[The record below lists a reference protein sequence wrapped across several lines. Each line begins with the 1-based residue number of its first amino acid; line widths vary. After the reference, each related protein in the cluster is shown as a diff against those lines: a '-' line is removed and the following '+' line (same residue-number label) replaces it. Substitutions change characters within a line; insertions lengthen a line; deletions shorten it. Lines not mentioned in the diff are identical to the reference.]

1 MILNQKVPVV
11 KMIPLISRLPRGG
24 GRGAIETRP
33 HPTPS
38 PMDLKSDCIKEIA
51 CPISIFCK

>member
-11 KMIPLISRLPRGG
+11 KLIRLISRLPRGG
-24 GRGAIETRP
+24 GGGGGRVP
-33 HPTPS
+33 LLS
-38 PMDLKSDCIKEIA
+38 PIDLKSDCIEEIA